1 MTSAPALG
9 LPDVTRDF
17 NLFVHEKNHTALGV
31 LTQTVGPWQCL
42 VTYLSKRL
50 DPVAVG
56 WLPCL
61 QALAATVVLVREA
74 DKLTLGQN
82 INVKVPHA
90 VTALM
95 NSQGHKWLSNSRM
108 IHNY

>member
-1 MTSAPALG
+1 MTWG
-9 LPDVTRDF
+9 F
-17 NLFVHEKNHTALGV
+17 NLFVYVKNRTALGV
-31 LTQTVGPWQCL
+31 LTETAGPRQGL
-42 VTYLSKRL
+42 AAYLPKRL

-61 QALAATVVLVREA
+61 QAFAATAVLVREA
-74 DKLTLGQN
+74 DKLILRQN

-95 NSQGHKWLSNSRM
+95 NSQGHKRLTNSRM
-108 IHNY
+108 FHYQGRL